1 MLPIS
6 RALSNFLSYRDAA
19 PTLHLDGVRLACL
32 CGPNGHGKSA
42 LLDAIVGAVGQGANR
57 NGAPRR
63 NRGNLAP
70 GNHDYYS
77 PNSIY
82 ATQKWSP
89 NVHVFR
95 AYCFPTCAMMR

>member
-42 LLDAIVGAVGQGANR
+42 LLDAMTWALWGKAQIAAARPQE
-57 NGAPRR
+57 
-63 NRGNLAP
+63 
-70 GNHDYYS
+70 S
-77 PNSIY
+77 
-82 ATQKWSP
+82 W
-89 NVHVFR
+89 
-95 AYCFPTCAMMR
+95 